1 MADWIIRS
9 KLSPSISSRPLLARN
24 TLLCLLDSALRSRT
38 AILHAPAGFGKTSL
52 LACWH
57 KQLMERSI
65 PAAWLSLDQHDK
77 DPFQFQ
83 AYLAEACLAGGLVVD
98 NDLQTP
104 ASGLSDSSLRAFE
117 RALLAALNQCQGPN
131 VLILDDFHRAES
143 PDNCRFMIRLLD
155 SAPSNVHLVI
165 STRAFPSAL
174 SMADRRAHDE
184 LVEIDQSS
192 LQFTEEDI
200 HAYLGSLVDSGET
213 GNWPAELHSRTEGWP
228 VALSTVRRWM
238 AQGASLQETIEQISG
253 RSSDLSDYF
262 LEQVFDNLNQDEQA
276 FFLKTSILERVNGDL
291 ANNLC
296 GAANGWEKLEDLQRR
311 DLFVQSLDRDR
322 HWYRYHHLF
331 SEFLQERVRRRS
343 DGMSAELHRKA
354 SEWFWQ
360 HDFTAEAI
368 QHALAC
374 GDSMAVATL
383 FERLKGWHYAL
394 RGHAH
399 SLNRALQ
406 IIDDSLLPE
415 FPRVWLGKVFLTV
428 RRGEIDPAL
437 TMFATLEN
445 TLSARGMLDA
455 ELRSELLIMRG
466 ILNAYAD
473 NGATDKEIAQL
484 EKLGEA
490 LPVGNDL
497 MNAVRCNLLCARYAQ
512 RGRFEECAAAGD
524 RAIRHFREIGSVF
537 GETFIHLHEGYACM
551 TQGRLRD
558 AEVLYETGLDLA
570 KERFGSSRDLA
581 ALAGAFL
588 ADVAYEKN
596 KLHECARLLDDA
608 LPHIE
613 RFDAWLE
620 VYIAAYTT
628 ALKLACARSDWEQFA
643 EIKIRANATAST
655 RALPR
660 LRSVVELQSAE
671 LELQKSRGSGQS
683 ALAVDT
689 ALSASAEA
697 EHVSIRRLKISLTAR
712 EYLRG
717 ERNAEAIVL
726 LENECKANYENRL
739 VRSFVSN
746 GVLLATAY
754 WLERRRA
761 DAMSVLQR
769 ALSLSLFE
777 GIKRAFIDEGTLML
791 DIIRES
797 AKAADKRGS
806 NRLMDRFLAE
816 LAMEIQAAHTES
828 GKAQDPLSRREREV
842 LRYLVQGCSN
852 REIGEAIPI
861 SVNTVKFHLKNIFGK
876 LGVSTRQDA
885 ISASIRR
892 GFF

>member
-1 MADWIIRS
+1 M
-9 KLSPSISSRPLLARN
+9 
-24 TLLCLLDSALRSRT
+24 
-38 AILHAPAGFGKTSL
+38 
-52 LACWH
+52 
-57 KQLMERSI
+57 
-65 PAAWLSLDQHDK
+65 
-77 DPFQFQ
+77 
-83 AYLAEACLAGGLVVD
+83 AGGLVSAK
-98 NDLQTP
+98 DLQTP
-104 ASGLSDSSLRAFE
+104 SSALSDSSLRTFE
-117 RALLAALNQCQGPN
+117 RALLAALNQLQGPN

-174 SMADRRAHDE
+174 SLADRRAHDE

-192 LQFTEEDI
+192 LQFNEEDI
-200 HAYLGSLVDSGET
+200 HAYLGSLVDARET

-262 LEQVFDNLNQDEQA
+262 LEQVFDNLNWDEQA

-291 ANNLC
+291 ANTLC
-296 GAANGWEKLEDLQRR
+296 GTANGWETLEDLQRR

-343 DGMSAELHRKA
+343 DGISAELHRKA

-368 QHALAC
+368 QHVLAC
-374 GDSMAVATL
+374 GDSMAIATL

-394 RGHAH
+394 QGHAH

-406 IIDDSLLPE
+406 IIDDSLLPQ

-445 TLSARGMLDA
+445 TLSARGMPDA

-490 LPVGNDL
+490 LPAGNDL

-537 GETFIHLHEGYACM
+537 GETFIYLHEGYACM

-570 KERFGSSRDLA
+570 RERFGSSADLRRWRGRFWPMSPTKRTSCMSA
-581 ALAGAFL
+581 Q
-588 ADVAYEKN
+588 AY
-596 KLHECARLLDDA
+596 
-608 LPHIE
+608 
-613 RFDAWLE
+613 
-620 VYIAAYTT
+620 
-628 ALKLACARSDWEQFA
+628 
-643 EIKIRANATAST
+643 
-655 RALPR
+655 
-660 LRSVVELQSAE
+660 
-671 LELQKSRGSGQS
+671 
-683 ALAVDT
+683 
-689 ALSASAEA
+689 
-697 EHVSIRRLKISLTAR
+697 
-712 EYLRG
+712 
-717 ERNAEAIVL
+717 
-726 LENECKANYENRL
+726 
-739 VRSFVSN
+739 
-746 GVLLATAY
+746 
-754 WLERRRA
+754 
-761 DAMSVLQR
+761 
-769 ALSLSLFE
+769 
-777 GIKRAFIDEGTLML
+777 
-791 DIIRES
+791 
-797 AKAADKRGS
+797 
-806 NRLMDRFLAE
+806 
-816 LAMEIQAAHTES
+816 
-828 GKAQDPLSRREREV
+828 
-842 LRYLVQGCSN
+842 
-852 REIGEAIPI
+852 
-861 SVNTVKFHLKNIFGK
+861 
-876 LGVSTRQDA
+876 
-885 ISASIRR
+885 
-892 GFF
+892 